1 MLAPTDRQIVER
13 FKSLMA
19 ERGLPVLETIVFGSR
34 ARGDC
39 DEESDLDIL
48 VLVSQRTREI
58 VDAVRDCAW
67 EIGFDSNRYIQ
78 TVIRSKDEVE
88 NTPLRSS
95 LLMLAVQAEGIS
107 V

>member
-1 MLAPTDRQIVER
+1 MPEIWLTDIEQT
-13 FKSLMA
+13 KK
-19 ERGLPVLETIVFGSR
+19 
-34 ARGDC
+34 
-39 DEESDLDIL
+39 IL
-48 VLVSQRTREI
+48 VLEESIKELQAELKQVRTEYERTREI